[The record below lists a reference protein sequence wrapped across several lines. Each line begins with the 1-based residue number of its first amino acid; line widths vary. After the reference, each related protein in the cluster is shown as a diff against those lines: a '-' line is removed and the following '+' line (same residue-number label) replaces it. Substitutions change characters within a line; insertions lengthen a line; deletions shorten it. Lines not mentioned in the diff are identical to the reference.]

1 MGSSVVFRRLAL
13 AGALVALGLVVGC
26 ASNRDQTQAS
36 ETAQLQAQA
45 KLAADATT
53 VLQQQMLQPS
63 QARIPRALI
72 EKARCIAV
80 FPTVTEAGLIFG
92 GSRGTGLI
100 SCRQRTGNYMDA
112 PPAVYTV
119 SSASIGLQAG
129 AAQSSVIL
137 LFTTL
142 QSTRAVLDSLVKLG
156 SQVAVSA
163 GPRGYDQPISD
174 SAPIVAYGIS
184 KKGLFA
190 GLNLSGSKVAF
201 NKPRNSVIYN
211 VTDPQ
216 PREILL
222 QTPRIPQSM
231 ANYVEAVEQF
241 TNSAG

>member
-1 MGSSVVFRRLAL
+1 MGRFVVLRRLAWV
-13 AGALVALGLVVGC
+13 GALVALGLATGC
-26 ASNRDQTQAS
+26 ASNRDQAAASDTARLQKQA
-36 ETAQLQAQA
+36 A
-45 KLAADATT
+45 LAADAAT

-100 SCRQRTGNYMDA
+100 SCRQRTGNYVDA
-112 PPAVYTV
+112 PPAVYKL

-129 AAQSSVIL
+129 AAQSSVVL
-137 LFTTL
+137 LFTTV

-163 GPRGYDQPISD
+163 GPRGYDQPIRD

-190 GLNLSGSKVAF
+190 GVNLGGGKVAF
-201 NKPRNSVIYN
+201 EKARNAIIYD

-216 PREILL
+216 PRDILL

-231 ANYVEAVEQF
+231 ANYVDTVEQF